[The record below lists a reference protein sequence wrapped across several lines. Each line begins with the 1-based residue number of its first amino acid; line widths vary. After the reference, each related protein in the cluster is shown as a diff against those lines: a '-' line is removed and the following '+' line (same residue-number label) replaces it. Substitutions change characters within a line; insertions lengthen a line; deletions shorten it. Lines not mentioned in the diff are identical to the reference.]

1 MEPGE
6 LLAHREALFTRFL
19 QDIPDAL
26 EDLRQLAKTK
36 DESLVAVLER
46 LDSGLSMTDFSQ
58 WSKSDRDWLVSRL
71 GTLLGEIEI
80 ADAGGT
86 WYLPRRPDEPYFAQ
100 FVVIAEKPTKHYL
113 DPMGA
118 AMRYFAKSSPRSL
131 RPALAEMRT
140 LALPWNSTIQ

>member
-80 ADAGGT
+80 RMRAVLGIYPVA
-86 WYLPRRPDEPYFAQ
+86 
-100 FVVIAEKPTKHYL
+100 
-113 DPMGA
+113 PMNPI
-118 AMRYFAKSSPRSL
+118 SRSL
-131 RPALAEMRT
+131 
-140 LALPWNSTIQ
+140 W